1 MESDED
7 DNGKFLASCV
17 RPHSSAR
24 NDVRSN
30 AGSVSDVGGSRS
42 IGPSDIRS
50 ISADGRNNFVL
61 GGSPV
66 YQAAPRGPSPQQI
79 VCISSQWERDEIV
92 HESQQALYK
101 GPRMVTDMY
110 YKHALLMEFDT
121 PDDAAI
127 VMAHLSIVMHFVSLF
142 LVSTVIQRGTFKWLP
157 HQNEIV
163 DQRNMCSLNEYDNHC
178 NDVLPGGT
186 FQQNWLTS
194 SNTLVNPAQGDHRY
208 SVSGNPSCVPR
219 TVCDTDISDALSPF
233 VQQPIYSPPNTS
245 WDARSL
251 GHQISPSGIAVTSSQ
266 TQGPPPPQHVSGPF
280 VPPPVPPVSQSQ
292 GPQVHHFD
300 QAYPASPLG
309 HSLPSLTES
318 LLQAQSHPP
327 PPEMIPSPPQAQP
340 PLLPQAHSPLVPPPP
355 INPTFANIP
364 MDSQI
369 CKHIILIL

>member
-1 MESDED
+1 MDIGVGARGSF
-7 DNGKFLASCV
+7 NGVAYGYYTHLYIQS
-17 RPHSSAR
+17 
-24 NDVRSN
+24 
-30 AGSVSDVGGSRS
+30 
-42 IGPSDIRS
+42 
-50 ISADGRNNFVL
+50 
-61 GGSPV
+61 
-66 YQAAPRGPSPQQI
+66 
-79 VCISSQWERDEIV
+79 ISSQWERDEIV
-92 HESQQALYK
+92 HESRQALYK

-127 VMAHLSIVMHFVSLF
+127 VMAHLRFYRGEKSQLQYATPTSQMLLF
-142 LVSTVIQRGTFKWLP
+142 
-157 HQNEIV
+157 
-163 DQRNMCSLNEYDNHC
+163 
-178 NDVLPGGT
+178 
-186 FQQNWLTS
+186 
-194 SNTLVNPAQGDHRY
+194 
-208 SVSGNPSCVPR
+208 
-219 TVCDTDISDALSPF
+219 PF

-266 TQGPPPPQHVSGPF
+266 TQGPPPPQQVSGPF

-309 HSLPSLTES
+309 YSLPSVTES

-327 PPEMIPSPPQAQP
+327 PPEMLPSPPQAQP

-369 CKHIILIL
+369 CKHVI